1 MASGLTPT
9 YLLPYPLQ
17 TDSVDVANDM
27 KLLAEASETAFSTK
41 ASLASPA
48 LTGTPTAPTAAVNTN
63 TTQIATTQF
72 VINQGYLK
80 SASATALYAPLISPT
95 FTGIPIAPT
104 AALGT
109 NTTQIATTQYVQT
122 ELSNFV
128 TLPSQ
133 SGASGKFLTS
143 NGTSASW
150 KTLSISDVSGLES
163 TFTDLAS
170 LYSPLNI
177 PISSKTSNYILQSS
191 DSSKQIEMN
200 VATAN
205 TVIVKLDLPMPIGAN
220 IVIVQTGTGQTSIVV
235 DSGVTI
241 NATPGLKLRA
251 QWSVATLTK
260 RAANTWL
267 LAGDI
272 VA

>member
-48 LTGTPTAPTAAVNTN
+48 LTGIPTAPTASVDAN

-72 VINQGYLK
+72 ITNQGYLK
-80 SASATALYAPLISPT
+80 SASATAIYAPLASPT
-95 FTGIPIAPT
+95 FTGVPLAPT
-104 AALGT
+104 ASLGT
-109 NTTQIATTQYVQT
+109 NTTQIATTAYVQT
-122 ELSNFV
+122 ELSNFT

-133 SGASGKFLTS
+133 SGAGGKFLTS

-150 KTLSISDVSGLES
+150 KTLAISDVSGLES

-170 LYSPLNI
+170 LYSPLNVT
-177 PISSKTSNYILQSS
+177 ISQQTSNYIIQST

-200 VATAN
+200 VSSAN
-205 TVIVKLDLPMPIGAN
+205 TVTVQNGLALPIGASV
-220 IVIVQTGTGQTSIVV
+220 IIVQTGTGQTSIVADV
-235 DSGVTI
+235 GVTI

-260 RAANTWL
+260 RGTNLWL